1 MRQPPELGITA
12 ESGELTEGAVPF
24 GLLPSR
30 PPGRR
35 HSRGR
40 TRRARARHRPEPDT
54 SGNYHPSV
62 AEGDSNDQPEPS
74 FEIGKDGLGGIVVG
88 LDGSPASFHAAAW
101 AAGLA
106 RRERARLVLVYV
118 EAVGGVAYWSPMGV
132 AVASEAAEGLVE
144 DLKQEIVNHLKWV
157 DIDWDFVHHRGDPA
171 VGLEQVAEQ
180 YRADLIVVGRSRR
193 RGGLL
198 GTVPATL
205 VVEAVRPVV
214 VVP

>member
-1 MRQPPELGITA
+1 MSYRHD
-12 ESGELTEGAVPF
+12 SDVGA
-24 GLLPSR
+24 G
-30 PPGRR
+30 
-35 HSRGR
+35 
-40 TRRARARHRPEPDT
+40 
-54 SGNYHPSV
+54 YHPGV
-62 AEGDSNDQPEPS
+62 AENDSMDHTEPS

-88 LDGSPASFHAAAW
+88 MDGSPASFHAAAW

-106 RRERARLVLVYV
+106 RRERSRLVLVYV

-132 AVASEAAEGLVE
+132 AVASEAAESLVA
-144 DLKQEIVNHLKWV
+144 DLKQELVTHLKWV

-171 VGLEQVAEQ
+171 VGLEQVAEE
-180 YRADLIVVGRSRR
+180 YRSDLIVVGRSRR

>member
-1 MRQPPELGITA
+1 MSRCPA
-12 ESGELTEGAVPF
+12 DYHRRVVDDDSSTERV
-24 GLLPSR
+24 S
-30 PPGRR
+30 
-35 HSRGR
+35 
-40 TRRARARHRPEPDT
+40 
-54 SGNYHPSV
+54 
-62 AEGDSNDQPEPS
+62 
-74 FEIGKDGLGGIVVG
+74 EIGKDGLGGIVVG
-88 LDGSPASFHAAAW
+88 MDGSPASFHAAAW

-132 AVASEAAEGLVE
+132 AVASEAAESLVE
-144 DLKQEIVNHLKWV
+144 ELRDEVVSHLEWV

>member
-1 MRQPPELGITA
+1 M
-12 ESGELTEGAVPF
+12 S
-24 GLLPSR
+24 
-30 PPGRR
+30 
-35 HSRGR
+35 
-40 TRRARARHRPEPDT
+40 HRPEYEQRAHYPRR
-54 SGNYHPSV
+54 V
-62 AEGDSNDQPEPS
+62 AGDDYTRYS
-74 FEIGKDGLGGIVVG
+74 FELGKDGLGGIVAG
-88 LDGSPASFHAAAW
+88 MDGSPASFHAAAW

-118 EAVGGVAYWSPMGV
+118 ETVGGVAYWSPMGV
-132 AVASEAAEGLVE
+132 AVASEAAESLVE
-144 DLKQEIVNHLKWV
+144 ELRQEVVTYLQGIDVN
-157 DIDWDFVHHRGDPA
+157 WDFVHHRGDPA

>member
-1 MRQPPELGITA
+1 MAGDDYT
-12 ESGELTEGAVPF
+12 
-24 GLLPSR
+24 
-30 PPGRR
+30 R
-35 HSRGR
+35 HS
-40 TRRARARHRPEPDT
+40 
-54 SGNYHPSV
+54 
-62 AEGDSNDQPEPS
+62 
-74 FEIGKDGLGGIVVG
+74 FELGKDGLGGIVVG
-88 LDGSPASFHAAAW
+88 MDGSPASFHAAAW

-106 RRERARLVLVYV
+106 RRDHARLVLVFV
-118 EAVGGVAYWSPMGV
+118 ETVGGVAYWSPMGV
-132 AVASEAAEGLVE
+132 AVASEAAESLVE
-144 DLKQEIVNHLKWV
+144 ELRHEVV
-157 DIDWDFVHHRGDPA
+157 DYLRGIDVDWDFVHHRGDPA

>member
-1 MRQPPELGITA
+1 M
-12 ESGELTEGAVPF
+12 
-24 GLLPSR
+24 
-30 PPGRR
+30 
-35 HSRGR
+35 
-40 TRRARARHRPEPDT
+40 
-54 SGNYHPSV
+54 
-62 AEGDSNDQPEPS
+62 AEGDNTGRN

-88 LDGSPASFHAAAW
+88 LDGSPASFHAVAW

-106 RRERARLVLVYV
+106 RRERARLVIVYV
-118 EAVGGVAYWSPMGV
+118 ESVGGVAYWSPMGV
-132 AVASEAAEGLVE
+132 AVASEAAESLVE
-144 DLKQEIVNHLKWV
+144 ELKQEVVNHLEGEA
-157 DIDWDFVHHRGDPA
+157 IDWDFVHHRGDPA

-180 YRADLIVVGRSRR
+180 YRADLIVVSRSRR

>member
-1 MRQPPELGITA
+1 MKGSQWPG
-12 ESGELTEGAVPF
+12 TEY
-24 GLLPSR
+24 
-30 PPGRR
+30 
-35 HSRGR
+35 HSR
-40 TRRARARHRPEPDT
+40 
-54 SGNYHPSV
+54 V
-62 AEGDSNDQPEPS
+62 AEGDSTKRE

-88 LDGSPASFHAAAW
+88 MDGSPASFHAAAW

-132 AVASEAAEGLVE
+132 AVASEAAESLVE
-144 DLKQEIVNHLKWV
+144 ELKQEVVSHLKWV

>member
-1 MRQPPELGITA
+1 M
-12 ESGELTEGAVPF
+12 
-24 GLLPSR
+24 
-30 PPGRR
+30 
-35 HSRGR
+35 
-40 TRRARARHRPEPDT
+40 
-54 SGNYHPSV
+54 
-62 AEGDSNDQPEPS
+62 AEGDSKEHSEPS

>member
-1 MRQPPELGITA
+1 MIIAVVAGATTSLRRIRPVSVRVR
-12 ESGELTEGAVPF
+12 SGC
-24 GLLPSR
+24 
-30 PPGRR
+30 
-35 HSRGR
+35 H
-40 TRRARARHRPEPDT
+40 
-54 SGNYHPSV
+54 YHHDV
-62 AEGDSNDQPEPS
+62 AEGDKSEPI
-74 FEIGKDGLGGIVVG
+74 FEIGKDGLTGIVVG
-88 LDGSPASFHAAAW
+88 MDGSPASFHAAAW

-132 AVASEAAEGLVE
+132 AVASEAAESLVE
-144 DLKQEIVNHLKWV
+144 ELKKEVASHLNW

-171 VGLEQVAEQ
+171 VGLEQVAEK

>member
-1 MRQPPELGITA
+1 MVR
-12 ESGELTEGAVPF
+12 SGGPAYL
-24 GLLPSR
+24 
-30 PPGRR
+30 
-35 HSRGR
+35 
-40 TRRARARHRPEPDT
+40 
-54 SGNYHPSV
+54 YHLVV
-62 AEGDSNDQPEPS
+62 AEGDETGPDY
-74 FEIGKDGLGGIVVG
+74 EIGKDGLGGIVVG
-88 LDGSPASFHAAAW
+88 LDGSPSSFHAAAW

-132 AVASEAAEGLVE
+132 AVASDAAESLVE
-144 DLKQEIVNHLKWV
+144 ELKKEIAAHLRWI

>member
-1 MRQPPELGITA
+1 MRPT
-12 ESGELTEGAVPF
+12 
-24 GLLPSR
+24 SR
-30 PPGRR
+30 RGGHY
-35 HSRGR
+35 HSR
-40 TRRARARHRPEPDT
+40 
-54 SGNYHPSV
+54 V
-62 AEGDSNDQPEPS
+62 AEGDRTERE

-88 LDGSPASFHAAAW
+88 MDGSPASFHAAAW

-132 AVASEAAEGLVE
+132 AVASEAAESLVE
-144 DLKQEIVNHLKWV
+144 ELKKEVVSHLKWV

>member
-1 MRQPPELGITA
+1 MPPVS
-12 ESGELTEGAVPF
+12 SGF
-24 GLLPSR
+24 
-30 PPGRR
+30 
-35 HSRGR
+35 
-40 TRRARARHRPEPDT
+40 TRRKSLPRTSVSTASRASTSAHAADYHRRVVDD
-54 SGNYHPSV
+54 
-62 AEGDSNDQPEPS
+62 DSSTERG

-88 LDGSPASFHAAAW
+88 MDGSPASFNAAAW

-132 AVASEAAEGLVE
+132 AVASEAAESLVE
-144 DLKQEIVNHLKWV
+144 ELRGEVVSHLEWV